1 MRGNW
6 KAGAIKELS
15 VRIGGPLR
23 LALIGVVA
31 LAALSISGCLA
42 RSTGPTLPYVM
53 PAQSVPATDPTA
65 IRIASRVEEMEGEIQ
80 RLRGHIEQLGATGG
94 NEPVIRNLQ
103 DRVAAIERQ
112 LGMDP
117 SRNPSGIPQPIL
129 PAEPRAQARPRAD
142 ARPAGHPAPPGPADQ
157 TAAPV
162 EIQNDPV
169 GADEGIYRDAY
180 ALYKNKSYDQ
190 AANLFE
196 DLLKQ
201 YPQSQL
207 AADATYWIGE
217 ARFGQGRFDEAVLQ
231 FDRVI
236 KEFPGSK
243 KELNALLKQ
252 GQAFEKMGDPKSAK
266 IIYQQLVS
274 QNPHTAQGRVA
285 AGRLKALP
293 RSEPPMADAK
303 R

>member
-1 MRGNW
+1 MTGNRATGRI
-6 KAGAIKELS
+6 KALC
-15 VRIGGPLR
+15 VRIGGPHR
-23 LALIGVVA
+23 LALIPVIA

-42 RSTGPTLPYVM
+42 RNTGPTLPYVR

-65 IRIASRVEEMEGEIQ
+65 IRFASRVEEMEGEIQ
-80 RLRGHIEQLGATGG
+80 RLRGSIEQLGATGG

-112 LGMDP
+112 LGMHP
-117 SRNPSGIPQPIL
+117 SRNPSGIPQPVL
-129 PAEPRAQARPRAD
+129 PAEPRAQAPLQPQGP
-142 ARPAGHPAPPGPADQ
+142 PAGTLAAPVPADQ
-157 TAAPV
+157 SAAPL

-169 GADEGIYRDAY
+169 GADEGMYRDAY
-180 ALYKNKSYDQ
+180 AMYKNKSYDQ

-196 DLLKQ
+196 DMLKQ
-201 YPQSQL
+201 HPQSQL

-217 ARFGQGRFDEAVLQ
+217 ARLGQGHFEEAVLQ

-236 KEFPGSK
+236 KDFPGSK
-243 KELNALLKQ
+243 KELSALLKQ
-252 GQAFEKMGDPKSAK
+252 GQAFEKMGDPKSAR

-274 QNPHTAQGRVA
+274 QNPHTAQGRLA
-285 AGRLKALP
+285 AGRLKSLP
-293 RSEPPMADAK
+293 RTDPPMADAK